1 MLLGCDG
8 YIFQGRVTPPPL
20 RAMLRAQRL
29 DDRAVKL
36 EQRLKKIQDRARGDD
51 AGTKPVVFD

>member
-1 MLLGCDG
+1 MLVGCDG
-8 YIFQGRVTPPPL
+8 YIFQGRVTPP

-29 DDRAVKL
+29 DDLAVNL
-36 EQRLKKIQDRARGDD
+36 EQRLKNIQDRARRDD